1 MASTQAV
8 LLEKLL
14 EAKAQSQ
21 NVAASISALKLQT
34 DQLDAQLGELIDELK
49 TSQNSKPVPINLMP
63 ETKNVV
69 SNSPVLVPVVKL
81 NRVQS
86 KDSTSLILQSNHK
99 KLAAKGKFLIIH
111 FWLSKKHFILKV
123 LNFDTSFKYFIQF

>member
-86 KDSTSLILQSNHK
+86 KDSASLILQSNHK

-111 FWLSKKHFILKV
+111 F
-123 LNFDTSFKYFIQF
+123 